1 MRIAFYAP
9 LKPPT
14 APSPSGDRHMA
25 RLLMRAL
32 TVGGHQVELAAIF
45 RSRDGDGNALRQA
58 RLGELGGRLAHR
70 LVERYGRR
78 PRDARPGTWFT
89 YHLYHKAPDWLGP
102 AVSDALGIPYVVAE
116 ASFAPKRKGGKW
128 ALGHEA
134 AGRAIRRADA
144 IIGLNSND
152 APCVLPLLDDPRRL
166 FALSPFTE
174 TAPFA
179 AAAAESDRHRHAV
192 GAAFGLDMGVPLLLA
207 VAMMRSGDKL
217 ESYQVLGAALA
228 TLDDI
233 PWQLLVVG
241 DGPARMAVE
250 AALAALG
257 DGRVRYAGELP
268 PDELAPVYAAADLL
282 IWPAVREAYGM
293 AILEAQAAGVPVVAG
308 NSGGVGDIVAHG
320 RTGLLTATGDAAALA
335 DAVRTLL
342 ADPGRRADM
351 GRRAGETVGREHTI
365 AAAAARLNQALAA
378 AGGAVGR

>member
-32 TVGGHQVELAAIF
+32 TAGGHQVELAAIF

-166 FALSPFTE
+166 FAMRPFTE

-179 AAAAESDRHRHAV
+179 AAAAESSGHRQAIR
-192 GAAFGLDMGVPLLLA
+192 AAFGLDVGVPLLLA
-207 VAMMRSGDKL
+207 VAMMRSGDKV
-217 ESYQVLGAALA
+217 ESYKVLGTALA

-241 DGPARMAVE
+241 DGPSRTAVE
-250 AALAALG
+250 AALA

-268 PDELAPVYAAADLL
+268 PEQLAPVYAAADLL
-282 IWPAVREAYGM
+282 VWPAAREAYGM

-308 NSGGVGDIVAHG
+308 DSGGVGDIVTHG
-320 RTGLLTATGDAAALA
+320 ETGLLTAAGDAAALA

-351 GRRAGETVGREHTI
+351 GRRAGETARREHTI
-365 AAAAARLNQALAA
+365 EAAAARLNQALAA